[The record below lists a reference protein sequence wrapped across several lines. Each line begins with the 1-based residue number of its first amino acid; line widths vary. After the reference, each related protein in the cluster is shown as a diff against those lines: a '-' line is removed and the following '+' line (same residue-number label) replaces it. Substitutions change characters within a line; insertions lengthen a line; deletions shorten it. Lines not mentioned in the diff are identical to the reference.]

1 MTRELRTPPI
11 PAFSLLVGQH
21 VSMSTGHSD
30 RRQLRSNTELLQDS
44 SDL

>member
-1 MTRELRTPPI
+1 MARELRPPAI
-11 PAFSLLVGQH
+11 TAFSCLVGQH
-21 VSMSTGHSD
+21 LSMSTGHRD